1 MSTKIITQKI
11 RNPFYDSEDSNSK
24 KWIDLIEIKEPGTT
38 PVFKG
43 ELEKYNLEG
52 LITEDVISK
61 NAINTNAI
69 QDGAV
74 TAGKLGITASV
85 RIDRPSISIDT
96 GTNSLIISSS
106 VVNDKNVTI
115 SNNSGG

>member
-11 RNPFYDSEDSNSK
+11 RNPFYDSENSNSK

-38 PVFKG
+38 PIFKG
-43 ELEKYNLEG
+43 ELEEYNLEG
-52 LITEDVISK
+52 LITEDIIPQEV
-61 NAINTNAI
+61 INTNAI
-69 QDGAV
+69 KNGAI
-74 TAGKLGITASV
+74 TAEKLNIKASV
-85 RIDRPSISIDT
+85 RINQPSISIDT